1 MSWLRLCALQPR
13 EQSSQKETSISFRA
27 RLLTEIGFIQQSDIL
42 PGSATQNDAC
52 IGTADR
58 SQETW
63 CSEAIPPYTLP
74 DRSRKWA
81 FLVSGP
87 PTLRRSRNIRPKFP
101 LGGETK
107 MVTVSRRG
115 LLHMSCGTAGA
126 LGISA
131 LTTELGAVTTPAQS
145 KPVSN
150 AGNPQTAAPPAE
162 SGTEMFYRDD
172 WLGAPWVKP
181 EVALLIHGNDESSIS
196 WFGWI
201 PRMAQEFRLLR
212 PDLPGFGN
220 SSIPQNFEWSMPN
233 LAATLARFLDHLGV
247 ESAHIIGAKT
257 GGAIGMQFAAD
268 YPQRTRT
275 LTIVSGPVT
284 RVDARLPFSAPS
296 SSSQQRRLGSSA
308 SKELV
313 EYWDAL
319 MGSTRPETKTGI
331 AKVEA
336 ALNMESVLPRIA
348 APTLVIT
355 SDRSALQSVE
365 TVLHYQQKIQNSRLL
380 VLPSDGYHLAVIK
393 PDECVSSVLTFIK
406 EVKRN
411 T

>member
-1 MSWLRLCALQPR
+1 MA
-13 EQSSQKETSISFRA
+13 K
-27 RLLTEIGFIQQSDIL
+27 
-42 PGSATQNDAC
+42 
-52 IGTADR
+52 
-58 SQETW
+58 
-63 CSEAIPPYTLP
+63 
-74 DRSRKWA
+74 
-81 FLVSGP
+81 
-87 PTLRRSRNIRPKFP
+87 
-101 LGGETK
+101 
-107 MVTVSRRG
+107 VSRRG
-115 LLHMSCGTAGA
+115 LLHMSAGTAGA

-131 LTTELGAVTTPAQS
+131 LATEFGAVGASAKSEPES
-145 KPVSN
+145 S
-150 AGNPQTAAPPAE
+150 AGNSQAAAPAA
-162 SGTEMFYRDD
+162 SGNELFYRDD
-172 WLGAPWVKP
+172 WLGAPWAKP
-181 EVALLIHGNDESSIS
+181 ETALLIHGNDESSAS

-220 SSIPQNFEWSMPN
+220 SPIPQNFEWSMPS
-233 LAATLARFLDHLGV
+233 LATTLAHLLDRLGV

-284 RVDARLPFSAPS
+284 RVAAGIGFSAPS
-296 SSSQQRRLGSSA
+296 STSQQRRLGTSA
-308 SKELV
+308 PKELV
-313 EYWDAL
+313 EYWDTM
-319 MGSTRPETKTGI
+319 MGSTKPQTRAGI

-365 TVLHYQQKIQNSRLL
+365 TVLRYQQKIANSRLL
-380 VLPSDGYHLAVIK
+380 VLPSDAYHVAVIK
-393 PDECVSSVLTFIK
+393 PDECVSNVLSFIK
-406 EVKRN
+406 ESKRG